1 MFRSSLTAINPSY
14 AAHENSSPS
23 RPTSVKGRL
32 GFEYSLHSSI
42 LRDAPGRR
50 RAMTFREMI

>member
-1 MFRSSLTAINPSY
+1 MFRSSLTAINAGY

-23 RPTSVKGRL
+23 RPTSVGRF

-42 LRDAPGRR
+42 LRDAPGRK